1 MIIFV
6 IEHCVIYNSLFCFF
20 SPLVFGNRMI
30 LKYLI
35 PVKLSIGI
43 LPKNWLLE
51 KYNLIEVWLPSV
63 SHML

>member
-6 IEHCVIYNSLFCFF
+6 IEHCVICNSLFCFF